1 MTSISLSWPVALQ
14 SLEGLDQGSRQPD
27 LALEP
32 GEAEQPADLAAVA
45 DHLEAAPVRGG
56 APGCADD
63 RAESRGV
70 HETDLIQVGDDRPTA
85 VRQRV
90 QALAQP
96 GHGGDIDLTCHS
108 DNGTSW
114 FAADPDSQARVHDRS
129 PPGARIVAR
138 YRSAYPPDNHLPA
151 SSSELRAR
159 TLMAEIG
166 SAGRPDAELRG
177 LPAVNLSAG

>member
-14 SLEGLDQGSRQPD
+14 SLEDLDQGSRQPD

-32 GEAEQPADLAAVA
+32 GEAEHPADLAAVA

-70 HETDLIQVGDDRPTA
+70 HETDLIPVGDDRPTA

-90 QALAQP
+90 QALAEA

-114 FAADPDSQARVHDRS
+114 FAANRIAR
-129 PPGARIVAR
+129 
-138 YRSAYPPDNHLPA
+138 PA
-151 SSSELRAR
+151 FMTAHRRRPHSR
-159 TLMAEIG
+159 TLSQRI
-166 SAGRPDAELRG
+166 PT
-177 LPAVNLSAG
+177 

>member
-14 SLEGLDQGSRQPD
+14 SLEGLAQGSRHPD

-32 GEAEQPADLAAVA
+32 SEAEQPAGLAAVA

-70 HETDLIQVGDDRPTA
+70 HETDLIQVGYDRPTA

-129 PPGARIVAR
+129 PPGARKPGGLAT
-138 YRSAYPPDNHLPA
+138 PA
-151 SSSELRAR
+151 LLKA
-159 TLMAEIG
+159 
-166 SAGRPDAELRG
+166 
-177 LPAVNLSAG
+177 

>member
-32 GEAEQPADLAAVA
+32 SEAEQPAGLAAVA

-70 HETDLIQVGDDRPTA
+70 HEPT
-85 VRQRV
+85 
-90 QALAQP
+90 
-96 GHGGDIDLTCHS
+96 
-108 DNGTSW
+108 
-114 FAADPDSQARVHDRS
+114 
-129 PPGARIVAR
+129 
-138 YRSAYPPDNHLPA
+138 
-151 SSSELRAR
+151 
-159 TLMAEIG
+159 
-166 SAGRPDAELRG
+166 
-177 LPAVNLSAG
+177 